1 MRLVVL
7 RKITR
12 ISCALYFILFHF
24 RLLNVGCIFSRIPF
38 AILTLLSHPRRR
50 VVRTSACPSDPHNS
64 TSLVSVFPHHLL
76 HTFLR
81 CKASFFY
88 RKSASLWFSVISGSC
103 TRLFRSDSYAPT
115 LLLLP
120 ALTSVFFHGH
130 RPATPCTH
138 TLHPQLW
145 LQILV
150 GLCLP
155 TPARMPPTN
164 LMPFHRQ
171 TAYALFP
178 INQTFGMHVDHASW
192 DRTLPLPRENGRALG
207 FFTPRTLFH
216 TSLQSSFPIC
226 FFCSFQNLVDHICR
240 LGYHTTR
247 QILL

>member
-103 TRLFRSDSYAPT
+103 TRLFRSDSYALPCSYSQHLPPYFSTGIVLPLLAPT
-115 LLLLP
+115 
-120 ALTSVFFHGH
+120 H
-130 RPATPCTH
+130 CTH
-138 TLHPQLW
+138 SCGCKSLSDY
-145 LQILV
+145 V
-150 GLCLP
+150 
-155 TPARMPPTN
+155 
-164 LMPFHRQ
+164 
-171 TAYALFP
+171 FP
-178 INQTFGMHVDHASW
+178 
-192 DRTLPLPRENGRALG
+192 PLPVCR
-207 FFTPRTLFH
+207 PRISCPFIVKLLTLF
-216 TSLQSSFPIC
+216 
-226 FFCSFQNLVDHICR
+226 FQ
-240 LGYHTTR
+240 
-247 QILL
+247 